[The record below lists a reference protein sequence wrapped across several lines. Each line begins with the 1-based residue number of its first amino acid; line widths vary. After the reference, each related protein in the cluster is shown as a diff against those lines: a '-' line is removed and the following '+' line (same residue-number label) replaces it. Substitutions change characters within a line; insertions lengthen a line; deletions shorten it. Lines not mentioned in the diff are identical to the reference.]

1 MALFRCEIQYIPVA
15 YLFYT
20 EQFVPLNPMPLSWP
34 SSPRLETTGLF
45 SISVS
50 LLLFCYTHSFWF

>member
-34 SSPRLETTGLF
+34 SSPRLETTCLF